1 MQLSAR
7 NQIQP
12 GWRASTAARP
22 SPTWNCRPTGCAW
35 SPPSRWKR

>member
-22 SPTWNCRPTGCAW
+22 SPTGCAW